1 MKRKFNY
8 IILLA
13 LAIILVACTP
23 AVKLE
28 DLSIKH
34 QWEFPPVED
43 MEEKDDYNMD
53 LSIQV
58 KNITDKVLKDIDVRV
73 YALDENEEIT
83 IREFKIDSL
92 NPDEQYDYNDLLEKE
107 MVDKLVDIENLEPK
121 FEVK

>member
-73 YALDENEEIT
+73 YALNENEEIT

>member
-43 MEEKDDYNMD
+43 IKEKDDYNMD

-107 MVDKLVDIENLEPK
+107 MVDKLVDIKNLEPK